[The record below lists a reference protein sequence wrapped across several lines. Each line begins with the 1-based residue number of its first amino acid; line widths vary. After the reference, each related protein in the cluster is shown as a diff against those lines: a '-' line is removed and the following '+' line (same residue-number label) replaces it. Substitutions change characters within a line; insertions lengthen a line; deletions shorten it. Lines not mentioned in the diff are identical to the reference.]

1 MNRSVSQI
9 ILDVQ
14 DTISGVVVCAK
25 RGDTGRTI
33 RVSLS
38 DGGYP
43 YSIAEG
49 CSASITARRPDGRK
63 IKKTCQIVGNYI
75 EYDFDDQTCLY
86 SGRLPAEIKL
96 YDPGGDILTSA
107 RFLIDVYDSVFFDG
121 EDIPAGDEETVLGKI
136 RSDIENLE
144 KNKIP
149 FDSWNKRSF
158 CIGMDDGGL
167 YITMEG
173 V

>member
-14 DTISGVVVCAK
+14 DTISNAVVHSK
-25 RGDTGRTI
+25 RGDTFRKIIVT
-33 RVSLS
+33 LY

-43 YSIAEG
+43 YTIGEG
-49 CSASITARRPDGRK
+49 CTAAITVKRPDGSK
-63 IKKTCQIVGNYI
+63 IKKPCRISGNFI
-75 EYDFDDQTCLY
+75 AYDFDDQTCLY

-96 YDPGGDILTSA
+96 YDSSGGVLTSA

-121 EDIPAGDEETVLGKI
+121 EDIPAGDEETVLEKI
-136 RSDIENLE
+136 LSDIEGL
-144 KNKIP
+144 KKDKVP
-149 FDSWNKRSF
+149 FDSESKLSF
-158 CIGMDDGGL
+158 CIGIDDGGL

>member
-1 MNRSVSQI
+1 MNSSVSRI

-14 DTISGVVVCAK
+14 DAISKSVVMAK
-25 RGDTGRTI
+25 RGDTFRRIVAT
-33 RVSLS
+33 LY

-43 YSIAEG
+43 YSIGDGSTA
-49 CSASITARRPDGRK
+49 AITVKRPDGSK
-63 IKKTCQIVGNYI
+63 IKKTFQIDGNFI
-75 EYDFDDQTCLY
+75 SYDFDDQTCLY

-96 YDPGGDILTSA
+96 YDPGGGVLTSA

-121 EDIPAGDEETVLGKI
+121 EDVPAGDEETVLEKVL
-136 RSDIENLE
+136 RDIENL
-144 KNKIP
+144 KKDKVP
-149 FDSWNKRSF
+149 FDSENKRAF